1 MKNKLLSVILILC
14 SYAAYSQVGIGTPM
28 PNASSQLE
36 IVANDKGLLIPRIS
50 LTGSTDTT
58 TIATGNVNS
67 LLVFNIATISDIKPG
82 YYYWYDNKWNRVVIS
97 NEITISP
104 GTVVYNPTNQQFSYV
119 DNTGTTQVIDITSI
133 IKASETLTTLTNN
146 GAGSYTYKNEIG
158 TDVNIDIVGDVIT
171 NASSIFND
179 PAVTNIL
186 EQISNNTEGNV
197 TFDSTTNQFS
207 YVDNTGTTQVVD
219 ITSIIKAS
227 ETLTTLTNNG
237 AGSYTYK
244 NEIGTDV
251 NIDVVGDV
259 ITNASS
265 IFNDPTVTNI
275 LEQISN
281 NAEGNVTFDST
292 TNQFSYVD
300 NTGTTQVVDITSIIK
315 ASETL
320 TTLTNN
326 GAGSYT
332 YKNEIGTDVNI
343 DVVGDVITNASS
355 IFNDPAVTN
364 ILEQIS
370 NNTEGNVTFDSTTNQ
385 FSYVDNTGTTQVI
398 DITSIIKA
406 SETLTTLD
414 KNPLNNGQY
423 VYTNED
429 NITSTIDVIGDVI
442 SNASTILNDPT
453 FVTELTNVIQDQETV
468 TTLSQNLTSGAITYN
483 NEAGTAFISQ
493 VRSTDAANIITVGTD
508 GGALLTPSAITSAT
522 TVSNTSSG
530 NDLSTT
536 VNGVIGTA
544 IPIINTN
551 VLTASGNSLT
561 ATINGIASNT
571 IDLTSVINEGET
583 TTNMLQD
590 PITGII
596 TYTNENADSQTAIL
610 RSNDA
615 DNILTVGT
623 DGGTLLTPN
632 AINSAT
638 TVSNTSFAN
647 DLSTIVNGITGTA
660 VPIINTNILD
670 TSGNTIT
677 STINGVASNAIDLTS
692 AIAAGTTNDI
702 NLAGNTLTSN
712 VNGIISTTGTVSSVS
727 NTSTANIATV
737 TVNGLASTGAPI
749 INTNILDTSGNTL
762 TSTINGVVSNPVD
775 LTSAIVAAT
784 TNDLSLAGNT
794 LTSNV
799 NGIISTSGTVSGVSN
814 ASTANTSTVTI
825 NGITSTG
832 APIVNTNV
840 LETTGNVLTATING
854 VVSNPID
861 LVGLVD
867 NAISRS
873 DITTTTPASV
883 LAVTGT
889 GATLA
894 PATVNIVPS
903 TVEGNVLTTTA
914 IGVEWKAPAKLN
926 VFGIKI
932 TSTDYTLGD
941 ADYTVIARN
950 LTGNI
955 TLTLP
960 DAATNTGRVLVF
972 NQNTVSSGGTPV
984 VVNFNVPVIYS
995 DTASYPY
1002 IAASVFGGVTGGSLK
1017 ITLQSDGIN
1026 WYVINYTM

>member
-14 SYAAYSQVGIGTPM
+14 SYTAYSQVGIGTPM

-67 LLVFNIATISDIKPG
+67 LLVFNTATISDIKPG
-82 YYYWYDNKWNRVVIS
+82 YYYWYDNKWNRIVIS

-119 DNTGTTQVIDITSI
+119 DNTGTTQVIDMTTI
-133 IKASETLTTLTNN
+133 IKANETLTTLTNN

-158 TDVNIDIVGDVIT
+158 TDVTIDIVGDVIT

-251 NIDVVGDV
+251 NID
-259 ITNASS
+259 I
-265 IFNDPTVTNI
+265 
-275 LEQISN
+275 
-281 NAEGNVTFDST
+281 
-292 TNQFSYVD
+292 
-300 NTGTTQVVDITSIIK
+300 
-315 ASETL
+315 
-320 TTLTNN
+320 
-326 GAGSYT
+326 
-332 YKNEIGTDVNI
+332 
-343 DVVGDVITNASS
+343 VGDVITNASS

-406 SETLTTLD
+406 NETLTTLT
-414 KNPLNNGQY
+414 NNGAGS
-423 VYTNED
+423 YTYKNEIGTD
-429 NITSTIDVIGDVI
+429 VNIDIVGDVITNASSIFNDPAVTNILEQISNNTEGNVTFDSTTNQFSYVDNTGTTQVIDMTTIIKANETLTTLTNNGSGSYTYKNEIGTDVNIDIVGDVI
-442 SNASTILNDPT
+442 SNSSTILSDPT
-453 FVTELTNVIQDQETV
+453 FVTELTNVIKDQETV
-468 TTLSQNLTSGAITYN
+468 TTQSQNLTSGTITYT
-483 NEAGTAFISQ
+483 NEAGVAFISQ
-493 VRSTDAANIITVGTD
+493 VISTDSANIITVGTD

-522 TVSNTSSG
+522 TVSNASSG

-536 VNGVIGTA
+536 VNGVVGTA

-551 VLTASGNSLT
+551 VLATSGNSLT
-561 ATINGIASNT
+561 ATINGIVSNT

-610 RSNDA
+610 RSNDV

-632 AINSAT
+632 ALTSAT

-647 DLSTIVNGITGTA
+647 DLSTTVNGIMGTA

-692 AIAAGTTNDI
+692 AIAAGTTNDL

-737 TVNGLASTGAPI
+737 TINGLASTGAPI
-749 INTNILDTSGNTL
+749 INTNILDTSGNSL
-762 TSTINGVVSNPVD
+762 TSTINGIVSNAVD
-775 LTSAIVAAT
+775 LTSAIAAGT

-814 ASTANTSTVTI
+814 ASVANTSTVTV

-840 LETTGNVLTATING
+840 LETTGNVLTATVNG
-854 VVSNPID
+854 VASNPID

-873 DITTTTPASV
+873 DISTTTPASV

-889 GATLA
+889 GATLV

-914 IGVEWKAPAKLN
+914 TGVEWKAPVKTN

-950 LTGNI
+950 LTRNI

-960 DAATNTGRVLVF
+960 DATTNTGRVLVF
-972 NQNTVSSGGTPV
+972 NQNTVSSAGTPV

-1002 IAASVFGGVTGGSLK
+1002 IAASVFGGATGGSLK